1 MQLDERSFRGRT
13 GVFTGA
19 LLGGLAGLAKQ
30 AQEMQDEIR
39 LTKPDFK
46 PATEQTHQAFGRM
59 PAVPAFP
66 APVSLDPLNPQYRP
80 RKHPRPPSKASPSL
94 QNSHPH
100 FHFYEL
106 KG

>member
-1 MQLDERSFRGRT
+1 M
-13 GVFTGA
+13 
-19 LLGGLAGLAKQ
+19 KQ

-59 PAVPAFP
+59 RAVPAFP
-66 APVSLDPLNPQYRP
+66 APVSLDPFNPQYRP
-80 RKHPRPPSKASPSL
+80 RKHPVLPRKRTPVYKIL
-94 QNSHPH
+94 TPH